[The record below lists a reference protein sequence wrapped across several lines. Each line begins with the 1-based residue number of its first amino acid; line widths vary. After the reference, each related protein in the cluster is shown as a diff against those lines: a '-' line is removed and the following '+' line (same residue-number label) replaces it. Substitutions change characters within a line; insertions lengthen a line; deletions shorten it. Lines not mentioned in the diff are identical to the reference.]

1 MPLSD
6 VEILS
11 RLLHPEPAKRLV
23 ITPIVSRKQFQASSF
38 DLRLGNDFKVIRNV
52 RQPYF
57 NPLVAEEVMHRQV
70 GQYLMSISVKEFR
83 AVVIHPGEF
92 ALGSTLEYV
101 HLPSDIAAVLEG
113 KSSWGRLGLK
123 IHSTAGFVDPGFA
136 GRLTFEIENGGN
148 IPIVLLAGLRV
159 AQLCFELCKEPSLR
173 AYGSAGTGGK
183 YQHQL
188 GTTASRF
195 FRDPEMKF
203 FRDQIE
209 GALAKR
215 LGRQD
220 KLELVRDVLKEL
232 YEEFL

>member
-6 VEILS
+6 IEILS
-11 RLLHPEPAKRLV
+11 RLLHPHSGKKLV
-23 ITPIVSRKQFQASSF
+23 ITPIVSRKQFQPSSF

-57 NPLVAEEVMHRQV
+57 NPLVAEETMHKQV
-70 GQYLMSISVKEFR
+70 GHYLMPITVKEFR

-92 ALGSTLEYV
+92 ALGCTLEYV

-123 IHSTAGFVDPGFA
+123 IHSTAGFVDPGFS

-148 IPIVLLAGLRV
+148 IPIVLLPGLRV
-159 AQLCFELCKEPSLR
+159 AQLCFEWCAEPSVR
-173 AYGSAGTGGK
+173 AYGSAATGSK

-195 FRDPEMKF
+195 FRDSEMKF
-203 FRDQIE
+203 FRTEIE
-209 GALAKR
+209 RRLAE
-215 LGRQD
+215 
-220 KLELVRDVLKEL
+220 KLHQPSQLLKDVLKEI

>member
-6 VEILS
+6 IEILS
-11 RLLHPEPAKRLV
+11 RLVHPQPLKRLV
-23 ITPIVSRKQFQASSF
+23 ITPIVSTKQFQPSSF
-38 DLRLGNDFKVIRNV
+38 DLRLGYQFKVIRNV

-57 NPLVAEEVMHRQV
+57 NPLVAEDVMRKQV
-70 GQYLMSISVKEFR
+70 GHYLMPIDVEEFR

-101 HLPSDIAAVLEG
+101 HLPADIAAVLEG

-123 IHSTAGFVDPGFA
+123 IHSTAGFVDPGFS

-148 IPIVLLAGLRV
+148 IPIVLLPGLRV
-159 AQLCFELCKEPSLR
+159 AQLCFELCKEPSAR
-173 AYGSAGTGGK
+173 AYGSAGTGSK

-195 FRDPEMKF
+195 FRDSEMNF
-203 FRDQIE
+203 FRNEIE
-209 GALAKR
+209 RRFADR
-215 LGRQD
+215 LRQPRD
-220 KLELVRDVLKEL
+220 LVRDVLKGL